1 MQNDI
6 KMKARKIFSFAGF
19 FSAKSL
25 EALEALETLGSF
37 ALSFEL

>member
-6 KMKARKIFSFAGF
+6 KMKARKIFSFAGLF
-19 FSAKSL
+19 LAKAL
-25 EALEALETLGSF
+25 EALEALGSF